1 MTEEQL
7 RDILAR
13 VVPEAPD
20 SAADPVPVVRAARAR
35 RRVQAVGVAGV
46 AAALVVGTV
55 VGVRAVDPDDDTQV
69 VDQPPVS
76 MADPYDTAPC
86 PGLDSDWPN
95 AAVAD
100 LDAVTAVRYCG
111 RPLNGFDAA
120 AGPADALVNDVSVF
134 TAAVRSIAP
143 ADPGRCAAVDVM
155 PTDSRLLFLLPDGSY
170 VGVPAGMCQD
180 AEVEGRVLD
189 GNDLT
194 SALLA
199 AVDGQRDTHQY
210 AAEDDDPVACTSL
223 LTSHRWRRRAS
234 DSSPPPCARRRGRA
248 GASRSSMPRASR
260 PSTGPGRTQSLPPR
274 RASPAR
280 PPTRRCPGSWPDPTG
295 ATWSAST
302 STTAG
307 PWPSR
312 ATRPSG
318 TPSGSRS
325 TGSRSCPGSAGSTD
339 LRSADSQRIPGTFE
353 RGTGVV
359 MT

>member
-35 RRVQAVGVAGV
+35 RRVQAVGLAGV

-155 PTDSRLLFLLPDGSY
+155 PTDSRLLFLLADGSY

-223 LTSHRWRRRAS
+223 P
-234 DSSPPPCARRRGRA
+234 DISPV
-248 GASRSSMPRASR
+248 
-260 PSTGPGRTQSLPPR
+260 
-274 RASPAR
+274 SPAR
-280 PPTRRCPGSWPDPTG
+280 ERLVAATVCPQEGTDWSEQVLDASGVEALDGAWTDAEPAPEESVSCAPPDEAMPWIMARSDRGDLVRIDVDDCGALAFQGYPTEWYTLG
-295 ATWSAST
+295 LTID
-302 STTAG
+302 
-307 PWPSR
+307 R
-312 ATRPSG
+312 LQELSG
-318 TPSGSRS
+318 IGRL
-325 TGSRSCPGSAGSTD
+325 D
-339 LRSADSQRIPGTFE
+339 
-353 RGTGVV
+353 
-359 MT
+359 

>member
-223 LTSHRWRRRAS
+223 P
-234 DSSPPPCARRRGRA
+234 DISPV
-248 GASRSSMPRASR
+248 
-260 PSTGPGRTQSLPPR
+260 
-274 RASPAR
+274 SPAR
-280 PPTRRCPGSWPDPTG
+280 ERLVSATVCPQEGTSWSEQVLDASGVEALDGAWTDAEPAPEESVSCAPPDEAMPWIMARSDRGDLVRIDVDDCGALAFQGYPTEWYTLG
-295 ATWSAST
+295 LTID
-302 STTAG
+302 
-307 PWPSR
+307 R
-312 ATRPSG
+312 LQELSG
-318 TPSGSRS
+318 IGRL
-325 TGSRSCPGSAGSTD
+325 D
-339 LRSADSQRIPGTFE
+339 
-353 RGTGVV
+353 
-359 MT
+359 